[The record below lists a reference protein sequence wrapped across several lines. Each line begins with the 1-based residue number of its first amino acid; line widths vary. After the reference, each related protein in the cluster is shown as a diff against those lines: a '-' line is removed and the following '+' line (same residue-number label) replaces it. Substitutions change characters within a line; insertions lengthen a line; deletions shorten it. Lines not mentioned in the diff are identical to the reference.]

1 MELRGR
7 GTSLRR
13 ALVAAYMLKA
23 GREAKVQSSWMNPD
37 NEYEAA
43 TQEFV
48 HALLSSQPTNLFL
61 PDFLPFQQR
70 IAWWGALNSLSQILL
85 KLTSPGVPD
94 IYQGNELWDYSLV
107 DPDNRRPVDY
117 GARRAALRSVKS
129 LHASEGAAA
138 CARHLLETLP
148 DGRIKLYV
156 TWKTLSF
163 RRKYEGL
170 FRDGNYLPL
179 KTGGQRAEHLCAFAR
194 NEGNVTLLVI
204 VPRLLAA
211 LLGEQAEAGGFPVGE
226 AVWGNTWVELPP
238 VPADRQ
244 RAPWLNVLTDETFTA
259 QPLGKGER
267 QALDVARLFHAFPY
281 ALLLPLPHN
290 SAR

>member
-1 MELRGR
+1 
-7 GTSLRR
+7 
-13 ALVAAYMLKA
+13 
-23 GREAKVQSSWMNPD
+23 
-37 NEYEAA
+37 
-43 TQEFV
+43 
-48 HALLSSQPTNLFL
+48 
-61 PDFLPFQQR
+61 
-70 IAWWGALNSLSQILL
+70 
-85 KLTSPGVPD
+85 
-94 IYQGNELWDYSLV
+94 
-107 DPDNRRPVDY
+107 VDY

-244 RAPWLNVLTDETFTA
+244 HAPWLNVLTDETFTA

-267 QALDVARLFHAFPY
+267 QALDVARLFHAFPF
-281 ALLLPLPHN
+281 ALLLPLPHS